1 MAAEWKKEL
10 DKKNGVDIIQ
20 GKSLGSRGGY
30 EMEQWE
36 DEIDNRGTIDWWI
49 NLAKRY
55 KVRCKIC
62 SYYEEGEIK
71 RFEVDVRPP
80 ESGDI
85 KRD

>member
-1 MAAEWKKEL
+1 MAVGWKKKL

-20 GKSLGSRGGY
+20 GKVGGGR
-30 EMEQWE
+30 EAMEQWE
-36 DEIDNRGTIDWWI
+36 KEIDNRGTIDWWI

-71 RFEVDVRPP
+71 KFEVDVRPP
-80 ESGDI
+80 ERGDI
-85 KRD
+85 KSG